1 MLEVTVEGIYE
12 SDTGSGQKKYQS
24 FKYTFKTSR
33 VREKGIETH
42 VMRRFIPMLIEK
54 DKKNSGIIFSRLK
67 SFLITSIKK
76 VDDSNSIIGKN
87 IRNFSI
93 WEIQDLA
100 ATFDLLKVP
109 LPNSCS
115 ITEMRDLAILA
126 YMEKVLKIPMKSTKD
141 KASLAFMEKQSDGTF
156 KLNLGDEEVLA
167 DIPAGYF
174 ENMEKI
180 KKPEAKKSLSDFV
193 KKAGQSLANG
203 ILSVTGNSTN
213 IVSQQNNDVDKF
225 PSETALLP
233 Q

>member
-33 VREKGIETH
+33 IRDKGLETH

-67 SFLITSIKK
+67 SFLITSINK
-76 VDDSNSIIGKN
+76 VEDSKSIIGRN
-87 IRNFSI
+87 IRDFNI

-100 ATFDLLKVP
+100 ATFDLYKVP

-115 ITEMRDLAILA
+115 VTEMRDLAILA
-126 YMEKVLKIPMKSTKD
+126 YMEKVLKIPMKSTRD
-141 KASLAFMEKQSDGTF
+141 KENLAFMEKQSDGTF
-156 KLNLGDEEVLA
+156 RLNLGDEEVIA
-167 DIPAGYF
+167 DIPSGYF

-180 KKPEAKKSLSDFV
+180 KTPEAKKSLSDFV

-203 ILSVTGNSTN
+203 ILSVTGNNQISDQIQN
-213 IVSQQNNDVDKF
+213 IDSNQY
-225 PSETALLP
+225 PSASELFL